1 MGQSNDDWLFIYQ
14 VTTLQHR
21 TYFAMKKISK
31 QHVVAKKQE
40 AHILLEKNILQ
51 AIQCDFIVR
60 LVQLP
65 TKPVIISYLAQ
76 AVHIW
81 NSGLTFLVLFRL
93 HAAFKDSRY
102 VYMIMEFCPGGEIW
116 TKLKEA

>member
-1 MGQSNDDWLFIYQ
+1 MMDFKSHFNILSVQVLNSKHCLVQINVVLIGLVVYQ

-40 AHILLEKNILQ
+40 AHILLEKKILL

-60 LVQLP
+60 LVQLS
-65 TKPVIISYLAQ
+65 T
-76 AVHIW
+76 
-81 NSGLTFLVLFRL
+81 
-93 HAAFKDSRY
+93 
-102 VYMIMEFCPGGEIW
+102 
-116 TKLKEA
+116 